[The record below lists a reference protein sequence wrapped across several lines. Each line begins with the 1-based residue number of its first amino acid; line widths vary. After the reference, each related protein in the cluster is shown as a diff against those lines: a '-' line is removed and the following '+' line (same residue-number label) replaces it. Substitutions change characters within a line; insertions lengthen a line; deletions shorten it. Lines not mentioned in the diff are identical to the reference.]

1 MLSINLIYADKK
13 QPILDDIAPTV
24 TVSHYDCSEMSENNL
39 YSLNQVKPCNVAPEN
54 IDMSHAKVKMY
65 TKHFRTE
72 INATICSVKHQRNRF
87 YCGMHD
93 QSSIDIKQKT
103 ITSYLNLSP
112 AQCRLAAEGSPI
124 TLLNHQI
131 TMKKGIIEQH
141 LRWNGDADDTFK
153 NECDGYEGFE
163 WIEKDTFETHI
174 QDITLNVKLRDGTIM
189 NRNGQ
194 PLSCKLDELGC
205 DSTSLDPYAYVW
217 DNPDNCI
224 LTVLK
229 EEYVNMIKNDDQ
241 YYIDS
246 KNDSE
251 NKYLFEIKNRPQK
264 LCNKPS
270 DVYPT
275 TYESLF
281 VAILYGGFDMKTGRN
296 MIQQEDRV
304 HKMLHSPNDQERDEP
319 GHCKLWVASNYQSDP
334 YYGTWLN
341 MDYELQQGTKLDYL
355 FFESS
360 RALKASELHLL
371 KNQCEQE
378 RSHILTILMLS
389 LENSRLAGYMLTG
402 NRSTFLETDGS
413 LAWLY
418 SCPLVKSPFH
428 TMNEC
433 YDKIPIFYKGQ
444 IKFVDPITRQTLPD
458 AMPQNCSDHIKNFF
472 QMDMDNKNSWFSLTP
487 QITHR
492 DRPAIFSPKDV
503 APFTRDQFAQSI
515 NAGMYTKGQLTEFWD
530 NILMSSASKNALQ
543 KFTRK
548 LIVPSQSKK
557 GPEGY
562 TYYAPKM
569 DFFVDN
575 MISPGYI
582 ESKFRQTFGTIG
594 YWLEKCGIWFAV
606 FLFIKLII
614 DVTVTI
620 VRAFEIHRLT
630 GASVGIGKI
639 LLSATYNLFMVSIFH
654 SMFNPT
660 TKDIPMTTFSTENQD
675 ASEHIY
681 PVINRLPASNR
692 LDTISPI

>member
-93 QSSIDIKQKT
+93 HSSIDIKQKT
-103 ITSYLNLSP
+103 ITSYLDLSP

-131 TMKKGIIEQH
+131 TMKKGVIEQH

-153 NECDGYEGFE
+153 NECDGFE

-194 PLSCKLDELGC
+194 PLHCKLDELGC
-205 DSTSLDPYAYVW
+205 DSTSLDPYAYIW

-241 YYIDS
+241 YYIVS

-251 NKYLFEIKNRPQK
+251 NKYLFEVKNRPQK

-296 MIQQEDRV
+296 MIQQEDKV
-304 HKMLHSPNDQERDEP
+304 HKMHYSPNDQERDDP
-319 GHCKLWVASNYQSDP
+319 GHSKLWVASNYQSDP

-402 NRSTFLETDGS
+402 NRSMFLELMEALHGFT
-413 LAWLY
+413 
-418 SCPLVKSPFH
+418 LV
-428 TMNEC
+428 
-433 YDKIPIFYKGQ
+433 
-444 IKFVDPITRQTLPD
+444 L
-458 AMPQNCSDHIKNFF
+458 
-472 QMDMDNKNSWFSLTP
+472 
-487 QITHR
+487 
-492 DRPAIFSPKDV
+492 
-503 APFTRDQFAQSI
+503 
-515 NAGMYTKGQLTEFWD
+515 
-530 NILMSSASKNALQ
+530 
-543 KFTRK
+543 
-548 LIVPSQSKK
+548 
-557 GPEGY
+557 
-562 TYYAPKM
+562 
-569 DFFVDN
+569 
-575 MISPGYI
+575 
-582 ESKFRQTFGTIG
+582 
-594 YWLEKCGIWFAV
+594 
-606 FLFIKLII
+606 
-614 DVTVTI
+614 
-620 VRAFEIHRLT
+620 
-630 GASVGIGKI
+630 
-639 LLSATYNLFMVSIFH
+639 
-654 SMFNPT
+654 
-660 TKDIPMTTFSTENQD
+660 
-675 ASEHIY
+675 
-681 PVINRLPASNR
+681 
-692 LDTISPI
+692 